1 MTKRG
6 AEPLA
11 AALPPCC
18 FARSPLTGGT
28 VGLIRGGNGYRPV
41 ISRDT
46 PEALNATLPNPPTLA
61 QVQAML
67 AGAVFGWAV
76 PAADPASYVAPA
88 GSQPPEPRCFRRLPE
103 PPYGIEDWGAPDRP
117 VQLAGG
123 AAMHPRPT
131 HLPDPVWILSGADL
145 GFFGWLALVDVR
157 IAATS
162 PWMLLTLPVRDW
174 REQYDGR
181 VPPDE
186 AADVAV
192 DEHASVQGIPDDR
205 DGYPPACSDPGG
217 HSWVTIDDTG
227 RCYCEHC
234 RADGDG

>member
-1 MTKRG
+1 
-6 AEPLA
+6 
-11 AALPPCC
+11 
-18 FARSPLTGGT
+18 
-28 VGLIRGGNGYRPV
+28 
-41 ISRDT
+41 
-46 PEALNATLPNPPTLA
+46 
-61 QVQAML
+61 
-67 AGAVFGWAV
+67 V

-88 GSQPPEPRCFRRLPE
+88 GSQPPEPECFRRLPE

-117 VQLAGG
+117 VQLARGDT
-123 AAMHPRPT
+123 MHPRPT
-131 HLPDPVWILSGADL
+131 HLPDPIWILSGADL
-145 GFFGWLALVDVR
+145 GFHGWLALVDVR

-162 PWMLLTLPVRDW
+162 PWTLLTLPVRDW

-192 DEHASVQGIPDDR
+192 DEHASVHGIPDDR

-217 HSWVTIDDTG
+217 HSWVTIDDTD
-227 RCYCEHC
+227 RCYCKHC